1 MKKML
6 TKLFA
11 KEYGINKYVRKN
23 FGGHSIKDLTD
34 RVYTHMDI
42 EWFRTEIEKI
52 SYVTTSVFFNTLI
65 S

>member
-6 TKLFA
+6 TKLIA
-11 KEYGINKYVRKN
+11 KEYGINKYVRKK

-52 SYVTTSVFFNTLI
+52 
-65 S
+65 